1 MLNFEIKLD
10 AHAARHVNVRGG
22 YVAGCA
28 TDCAAAY
35 AAGDADLARIGS
47 HHQHNK
53 TNNDNYDQKTSRG
66 NTNNIAAHLKQLP
79 AFSKEP

>member
-10 AHAARHVNVRGG
+10 AHAARHLNVRGG
-22 YVAGCA
+22 
-28 TDCAAAY
+28 CAAGY

-47 HHQHNK
+47 HRQHNK

>member
-1 MLNFEIKLD
+1 MLNFETKLD
-10 AHAARHVNVRGG
+10 AHAARHSR
-22 YVAGCA
+22 
-28 TDCAAAY
+28 Y
-35 AAGDADLARIGS
+35 AAGDAELARIGS